1 MNTTKKIGIILANL
15 GTPDPRVVD
24 LPRWKWYPLLKAII
38 LPMRSKRIAQN
49 YQSIWTEQGSPLL
62 AITKQQ
68 QAGLQAYLTE
78 QGINAQVEIAMTY
91 GNPSMQSAVK
101 NLLKNDCVAT
111 LSAIFQYNNRRINRC
126 VQSCHCART

>member
-15 GTPDPRVVD
+15 GTPDAPQPAAISRYLWEFLMDPRVVD

-68 QAGLQAYLTE
+68 QAGLQAYLNE
-78 QGINAQVEIAMTY
+78 KGID
-91 GNPSMQSAVK
+91 GLP
-101 NLLKNDCVAT
+101 
-111 LSAIFQYNNRRINRC
+111 
-126 VQSCHCART
+126 